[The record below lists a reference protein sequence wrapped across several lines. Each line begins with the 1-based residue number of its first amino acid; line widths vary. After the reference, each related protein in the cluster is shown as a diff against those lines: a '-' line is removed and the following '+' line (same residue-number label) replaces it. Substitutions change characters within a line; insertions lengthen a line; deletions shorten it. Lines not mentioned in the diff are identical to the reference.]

1 MASSQPVA
9 SASQAFVAAH
19 GGPSR
24 ATAASQPPENA
35 ENSRART
42 ALQTP
47 LGAND
52 KQPRPETP
60 RPQIG
65 PQESQPSQA
74 DEMKNLKTQIQK
86 LQDMAET
93 ASVEDA
99 LSKVMELAHTPLLAS
114 RVQLVSAL
122 RALVDRA
129 TVAAHPKLPRFR
141 AVLAQFESNDFGQ
154 EAGRLLILL
163 LGNKEEEEIVS
174 KVSKFMRHSSS
185 SERRNVRENRYE
197 PYTRRKIN
205 MDTIKC
211 FSCGQLGHMA
221 RACPQ
226 KK

>member
-1 MASSQPVA
+1 MASSQPVT

-35 ENSRART
+35 ENSRAHT

-163 LGNKEEEEIVS
+163 LGNKEEEEIAS
-174 KVSKFMRHSSS
+174 KVSKFMRHSSK
-185 SERRNVRENRYE
+185 
-197 PYTRRKIN
+197 PP
-205 MDTIKC
+205 M
-211 FSCGQLGHMA
+211 
-221 RACPQ
+221 
-226 KK
+226 

>member
-99 LSKVMELAHTPLLAS
+99 LSKVMELAHTIVGLQGS
-114 RVQLVSAL
+114 TRQRIEGTGRQS
-122 RALVDRA
+122 D
-129 TVAAHPKLPRFR
+129 VAAHPKLPRFR

-163 LGNKEEEEIVS
+163 LGNKEEEEIAY
-174 KVSKFMRHSSS
+174 KVSKFMRHSSK
-185 SERRNVRENRYE
+185 
-197 PYTRRKIN
+197 PP
-205 MDTIKC
+205 M
-211 FSCGQLGHMA
+211 
-221 RACPQ
+221 
-226 KK
+226 